1 MKKAPRLSPRRNTRF
16 VIYVVLALVGAGLFG
31 FLTWEFLP
39 KQLAPT
45 TPPPPPV
52 KKPVVDPTPVAVV
65 DPPVPPAKEED
76 TDDEQEASSGDF
88 SQTLLVPD
96 STTVS
101 KAAAA
106 ADAADPMSRFIIGY
120 PTSPLSLQEL
130 KLCDELQTI
139 ILHGSYRCAQ
149 DKSCL
154 ACVRPSQATR
164 FRDLHAAYRH
174 ADVELA
180 RNEKI
185 LQDFA
190 GQKTIVLFTFNYA
203 HSDLFLN
210 WACSAH
216 KLGLEVQKFTLV
228 IACDE
233 KTQQLVSSMG
243 FKFLDPTWQTKLAKP
258 IHEKESFW
266 GQDHADINNL
276 ALFAMND
283 LTALGFQVFVHD
295 ADIAWLQNPFPF
307 FESAIQRRDFIGMLA
322 PFWTSMGPVNT
333 GLLFLAPTLQTKVF
347 LKSMENA
354 AIVKGTS
361 DQKLWN
367 AILRHFSFQ
376 QLEWRLLPQEVVYKY
391 SGRSATPPNQH
402 TLLMHAVGSGKREK
416 LARFN
421 LWLLHPSCPFYNK
434 QADERNAKERA
445 SSSNTTASTTDKP

>member
-1 MKKAPRLSPRRNTRF
+1 MKKAPRLSPRRSTRF

-31 FLTWEFLP
+31 FLAWEFIP

-45 TPPPPPV
+45 V
-52 KKPVVDPTPVAVV
+52 NKPLPAVDPKPVAVI
-65 DPPVPPAKEED
+65 DPASPAKAKDAKE
-76 TDDEQEASSGDF
+76 DDEEEATSGDF
-88 SQTLLVPD
+88 SQTLLAPD
-96 STTVS
+96 AVKSGKMAVEST
-101 KAAAA
+101 
-106 ADAADPMSRFIIGY
+106 DPMSRFIIGY
-120 PTSPLSLQEL
+120 PTTPLSLQEL

-139 ILHGSYRCAQ
+139 ILHGSYRCPQ
-149 DKSCL
+149 DNSCL
-154 ACVRPSQATR
+154 ACVKPSQAVR
-164 FRDLHAAYRH
+164 FRDLHGAYRH
-174 ADVELA
+174 ADVEPL
-180 RNEKI
+180 RNQKI

-210 WACSAH
+210 WACSAD
-216 KLGLEVQKFTLV
+216 KLGLEVKKFTLV

-233 KTQQLVSSMG
+233 KTQQLVSAMG

-258 IHEKESFW
+258 IHEKESYW

-391 SGRSATPPNQH
+391 SGRGATPPNQH

-416 LARFN
+416 LARFK

-434 QADERNAKERA
+434 QADEMNAKERTSNN
-445 SSSNTTASTTDKP
+445 SSKS